1 MSFSSP
7 ALLAL
12 LVLVPAAAAAYAWL
26 ERGRE
31 RRAAA
36 WARPALLPNMVD
48 RPPSWRRHLPTAL
61 LLLGLALLLVG
72 FARPKVKES
81 VSRQDATMI
90 LVLDVSGSMAAHD
103 SLPTR
108 IAAARAAAD
117 RFVNALP
124 HGYRMSVIVFSDHAA
139 VVAAPTYDLRR
150 VRAVISGA
158 HTGPQGT
165 ALSEAVWHAVDVART
180 VPRSADGRKPPAEI
194 VVFSDGGQT
203 AGRITLQQA
212 IAKAKKARV
221 PVSAVA
227 IGTSAGIVDQPLQ
240 GGLQERIEVPVE
252 PQLLQQLARST
263 GGRFFAGTR
272 GVDVAGLYRSLG
284 SRVGQTRKTVEV
296 TAAAAGGGLACML
309 AGAALSGLWF
319 RRLA

>member
-1 MSFSSP
+1 MSFASP

-12 LVLVPAAAAAYAWL
+12 LVLVPLAAAAYVWSDRRRDA
-26 ERGRE
+26 
-31 RRAAA
+31 RAAS
-36 WARPALLPNMVD
+36 WARPALLPNMLE
-48 RPPSWRRHLPTAL
+48 RPPSWRRYLPTAL

-72 FARPKVKES
+72 FARPKVRKN

-117 RFVNALP
+117 RFVDALP
-124 HGYRMSVIVFSDHAA
+124 RGYRMSVIVFSDHAA
-139 VVAAPTYDLRR
+139 VVAPPTQDLAR
-150 VRAVISGA
+150 VRHVIA
-158 HTGPQGT
+158 AARTGPQGT

-180 VPRSADGRKPPAEI
+180 VPRETDGTKPPAEI

-212 IAKAKKARV
+212 IAKAQKARV

-227 IGTSAGIVDQPLQ
+227 IGTASGIVDQPLQ
-240 GGLQERIEVPVE
+240 GGLREQIEVPVE

-263 GGRFFAGTR
+263 GGRFFAGAR
-272 GVDVAGLYRSLG
+272 SVDVAAVYRSLG
-284 SRVGQTRKTVEV
+284 SRVGRRRKTVEV
-296 TAAAAGGGLACML
+296 TAAAAAGGLVCML
-309 AGAALSGLWF
+309 AGAGLSGLWF

>member
-1 MSFSSP
+1 VSFGSP
-7 ALLAL
+7 WLLAL
-12 LVLVPAAAAAYAWL
+12 LVLVPLAAAVYLWH

-31 RRAAA
+31 SRAAA
-36 WARPALLPNMVD
+36 WARPALLPNMLE

-72 FARPKVKES
+72 FARPKVREN

-90 LVLDVSGSMAAHD
+90 LVLDVSGSMAAKD

-117 RFVNALP
+117 RFVAALP

-139 VVAAPTYDLRR
+139 VVAPPTRDLAR
-150 VRAVISGA
+150 VRAVIA
-158 HTGPQGT
+158 AARTGPQGT

-180 VPRSADGRKPPAEI
+180 VPRESDGRKPPAEI

-203 AGRITLQQA
+203 AGRITVQQA
-212 IAKAKKARV
+212 VAKAKKDHV
-221 PVSAVA
+221 PVSTVA
-227 IGTSAGIVDQPLQ
+227 IGTPSGIVDQPLQ
-240 GGLQERIEVPVE
+240 GGLQEQIQVPVE
-252 PQLLQQLARST
+252 PQLLEQFARST
-263 GGRFFAGTR
+263 GGRFFAGART
-272 GVDVAGLYRSLG
+272 VDVAAVYRSLG
-284 SRVGQTRKTVEV
+284 SRVGRMRKTVEV
-296 TAAAAGGGLACML
+296 TAAAAGAGLACML